1 MKESIVSRAALIILA
16 IVLAA
21 FGVFHFQHAREMIV
35 FVPAF
40 VPGGIIWV
48 YVVGI
53 AFILVAIALIAHR
66 YVKVAGYLLALLL
79 LLFVITIHLP
89 NWMDSGDA
97 EMRQQALTNLL
108 KDSAI
113 AAFALYIG
121 STAPKERN
129 STRTD

>member
-16 IVLAA
+16 LVLAA
-21 FGVFHFQHAREMIV
+21 FGIFHFQHAREMIV

-48 YVVGI
+48 YVVGV

-66 YVKVAGYLLALLL
+66 YVKVAGYLLAILLI
-79 LLFVITIHLP
+79 LFVFTIHLP
-89 NWMDSGDA
+89 NWMDAGDP
-97 EMRQQALTNLL
+97 EMRQQALTSIL

-121 STAPKERN
+121 STAVPERR
-129 STRTD
+129 SAD